1 MPNPAKNLDYVGI
14 YSPATVRPSLHT
26 SDLNQ
31 GIDYSAYL
39 STSYFN
45 LAPIAQRPFVRQL
58 FCGQKILLLESKT
71 YFLFQIPYV
80 VGKKIFSSEYTFHIL
95 IIYSWKLE
103 MSVSQGLELNA
114 TYDFGQWFSE
124 ICIFHFLH
132 KTEHNYAQPLFWDWE
147 FSIES
152 QTEGRKKPITNMH

>member
-1 MPNPAKNLDYVGI
+1 MLSKSFPSRYYLIITHFTARRKWSSDIRVFLQYMGFFLPNPAKNLDYVGI

-45 LAPIAQRPFVRQL
+45 LAPIAQRPFVRRL
-58 FCGQKILLLESKT
+58 FCGQKILLLEPKT
-71 YFLFQIPYV
+71 YILFQIPYF

-114 TYDFGQWFSE
+114 TYDFGQ
-124 ICIFHFLH
+124 
-132 KTEHNYAQPLFWDWE
+132 
-147 FSIES
+147 
-152 QTEGRKKPITNMH
+152 